1 MIHLLGEV
9 ESVSVDSDRRISP
22 VDIDDVTT
30 MLLRFKS
37 GTTGYLATLMATGEY
52 WRLQAFG
59 SKGWIELR
67 GPNELM
73 VSDEKGNVENQTFPD
88 IDWQRAELESFADA
102 ISGEVPF
109 VVKPEQALHGVK
121 VMDAITAS
129 INTGSR
135 VSID

>member
-1 MIHLLGEV
+1 
-9 ESVSVDSDRRISP
+9 
-22 VDIDDVTT
+22 
-30 MLLRFKS
+30 
-37 GTTGYLATLMATGEY
+37 
-52 WRLQAFG
+52 
-59 SKGWIELR
+59 
-67 GPNELM
+67 M